1 MPWHAAPTWGPW
13 LAPEPRVA
21 SPQSCLHGTAGEFCD
36 QCAPGFYG
44 DATAGTPEDCQ
55 PCACP
60 LPDPENQ

>member
-1 MPWHAAPTWGPW
+1 MQCFGALGAPPSTIP
-13 LAPEPRVA
+13 LLLCAP
-21 SPQSCLHGTAGEFCD
+21 QGCLHNTAGDFCD

-60 LPDPENQ
+60 LLHPENQ